1 MRRRRTT
8 HQPGASPFPPSPR
21 SPSHC
26 VRAHPTE
33 EVARQTSWVK
43 WPVSV
48 LEGIGRTSV
57 LFSPV
62 QCSPVQSRVH
72 PSKPTFTNT
81 STISKH
87 MGNPPAPLSPLLP
100 RLLRTHKEIRTHLN
114 PPSSKSYPSLSSP
127 HALTALSTSAYPAA
141 RFSPAGPPECS
152 NAHCSLQACAVAA
165 SDSFQDSGAA
175 ACWRRNRFVV
185 LSRAVW
191 KVGVDVYCGDGDDE
205 EEVGEESWGEEEARA
220 LGRETERIRRERE
233 RERRGK
239 VKPGRS
245 MVGRAGGFEM
255 G

>member
-72 PSKPTFTNT
+72 PSKPTFTDA

-87 MGNPPAPLSPLLP
+87 VGNPPPPPSLLS

-175 ACWRRNRFVV
+175 ACWRRNRLVV
-185 LSRAVW
+185 LRRAVW

-205 EEVGEESWGEEEARA
+205 EEEVGEESWGEAEARA
-220 LGRETERIRRERE
+220 LGRETEREKKRRVRREIPTFGRA
-233 RERRGK
+233 RG
-239 VKPGRS
+239 